1 MNIRNNY
8 FLLLLPLIF
17 ACNLLIGQTIDKDY
31 YDGKM
36 YFKFKDN
43 SDKIIENLDALGNHS
58 DIAMVL
64 NKYGITKLERPFIVL
79 KTPTFDRTY
88 RIEFQ
93 NYMEIESMIREL
105 EELPYMEYAEMIPI
119 MRSSLETNDP
129 EQGSQYAMD
138 LINAGQAWD
147 LHQGGNSTVAI
158 VDDAVFIDH
167 LDLSPNIWTN
177 TGEIPFNS
185 MDDDGNGYVDDIN
198 GWDAADNDS
207 DPNPPTSQTINGD
220 FTHGTHCAGIA
231 SAATDNGVGVT
242 SIGFNTKIIPVK
254 GKSDSHTG
262 SGLPDIWDAFV
273 YGVASGA
280 DVISC
285 SWGGGGFTSTEQNI
299 VTTAYNNGQLIVAAA
314 GNGGEDGIGDEA
326 LHFPSAY
333 DNVIAVANTTQSDI
347 KNGSS
352 NYGDWIDISAPG
364 SSIYSTLAMTN
375 NSYGNQ
381 TGTSMSCPMVAGLLA
396 LLKSANPFLSNAEL
410 EECIKSTAV
419 DINAQNPTYFGLLGA
434 GRIDALAAMQCASP
448 DSAPILQITTTSVN
462 NNTICPGDVI
472 SFIDNSAYS
481 PDSWSWTFNGGIP
494 ATSNEQNPSVY
505 YPNTGVYDVT
515 FSATNDF
522 GTNEQTFSAYVNVD
536 GSFTSY
542 AFSENFEGEDISDW
556 TLVNPT
562 GGAQWEITPINSGGE
577 KYGSYAL
584 SINNFDNNS
593 WGARDAIISPAI
605 NLYGRSSAT
614 LEIDYA
620 YRRHITGD
628 SDSLIISASVDGGL
642 TFPIVLLAA
651 ADDGNYSLATY
662 VILNGGFAP
671 NGDLDWCGEGAV
683 GADCLSFDISEYS
696 TASDFR
702 VKIENF
708 SKEGNNFY
716 IDNVRVSGDCISTT
730 VPPLADFSAENRL
743 GCNNLVAQFF
753 DVSIGVAESWLWS
766 FPEGTPSSSTERNPE
781 VTYSSPGTY
790 EVSLIATNGAGTSTK
805 TKSEYIIVS
814 DQEPTA
820 NFDVIISWATVLMNN
835 ISQDGAE
842 YLWDFGD
849 GTTSTEINPSH
860 SYWNIGEDHTITL
873 TVSNGCG
880 TDVSTQNIQTTSIE
894 NPFGENTSF
903 NIYPN
908 PNSGQFTIEVKGKD
922 RGIANIDVYD
932 VLGRTIY
939 QSTYEMNNQDWK
951 QQIDVKGQAIGT
963 YIVKIEIDGVFTYE
977 KIVIR

>member
-1 MNIRNNY
+1 MLI
-8 FLLLLPLIF
+8 PLMF
-17 ACNLLIGQTIDKDY
+17 ACNFLIGQTIDKDY

-43 SDKIIENLDALGNHS
+43 SDKVIENLDALKNHS
-58 DIAMVL
+58 DISIVL
-64 NKYGITKLERPFIVL
+64 NKYGITKLERPFKVL

-93 NYMEIESMIREL
+93 NYMEIENMIKEL
-105 EELPYMEYAEMIPI
+105 EQLSYMEYAEMIPI
-119 MRSSLETNDP
+119 MRSDLETNDP
-129 EQGSQYAMD
+129 EQNSQYAMD
-138 LINAGQAWD
+138 LINAKQAWD
-147 LHQGGNSTVAI
+147 LHQGGNATVAI

-167 LDLSPNIWTN
+167 LDLGPNVWTN
-177 TGEIPFNS
+177 PGEIAFNS
-185 MDDDGNGYVDDIN
+185 IDDDGNGYTDDIN

-207 DPNPPTSQTINGD
+207 DPNPPASQTANGD

-231 SAATDNGVGVT
+231 SAATNNNIGVA

-299 VTTAYNNGQLIVAAA
+299 ITTAYNNGQIIVAAA
-314 GNGGEDGIGDEA
+314 GNDGEEA
-326 LHFPSAY
+326 LHFPAAY
-333 DNVIAVANTTQSDI
+333 DNVIAVANTTQTDT
-347 KNGSS
+347 KNNSS
-352 NYGDWIDISAPG
+352 NYGEWVDISAPG
-364 SSIYSTLAMTN
+364 SSIYSTLAFSN
-375 NSYGNQ
+375 DSYGDL

-419 DINAQNPTYFGLLGA
+419 DINNQNPTFFGLLGA
-434 GRIDALAAMQCASP
+434 GRIDAFAAMQCASP
-448 DSAPILQITTTSVN
+448 DSAPILQITTTSSS
-462 NNTICPGDVI
+462 NNTICPGDEI

-481 PDSWSWTFNGGIP
+481 PTAWSWTFPGGIP

-536 GSFTSY
+536 GAFTSY
-542 AFSENFEGEDISDW
+542 AFYEDFEGEGLSDW
-556 TLVNPT
+556 TIVNPS
-562 GGAQWEITPINSGGE
+562 GGAEWEITPVNSGGV
-577 KYGSYAL
+577 KYGLYAL

-593 WGARDAIISPAI
+593 WGSRDAAISPPI
-605 NLYGRSSAT
+605 NLYGRSTAT

-628 SDSLIISASVDGGL
+628 SDSLIISASIDGGV

-651 ADDGNYSLATY
+651 ADDGEYSLATY

-671 NGDLDWCGEGAV
+671 NGNIDWCGEGAV

-716 IDNVRVSGDCISTT
+716 IDNVRVLGDCISTS
-730 VPPLADFSAENRL
+730 VPPLADFNAENRA
-743 GCNNLVAQFF
+743 GCNNLVAQFS
-753 DVSIGVAESWLWS
+753 DASVGVASSWSWS
-766 FPEGTPSSSTERNPE
+766 FPGGTPTTSTERNPQ
-781 VTYSSPGTY
+781 VTYSSVGTY
-790 EVSLIATNGAGTSTK
+790 EVSLIATNGAGANTA
-805 TKSEYIIVS
+805 TKSNYIIVN
-814 DQEPTA
+814 DQEPIA
-820 NFDVIISWATVLMNN
+820 DFDVVTAWAFASFNN
-835 ISQDGAE
+835 MSQDGVE

-849 GTTSTEINPSH
+849 GTTSTEANPTH
-860 SYWNIGEDHTITL
+860 NYWNIGGDYTITL
-873 TVSNGCG
+873 TVTNGCG

-903 NIYPN
+903 SIYPN

-922 RGIANIDVYD
+922 RGTANIVVYD
-932 VLGRTIY
+932 VLGRIIH
-939 QSTYEMNNQDWK
+939 QSTYELNSQDWK
-951 QQIDVKGQAIGT
+951 QQVNIKGQAIGT
-963 YIVKIEIDGVFTYE
+963 YIVKIEIDGLSTYE